1 MENNDYLSRA
11 LNRIIRID
19 TVLDHR
25 IGEIYNNES
34 LIMTNE
40 SIKANCSVR
49 LYQTRN
55 YDSGISSLMFQDS
68 DGAFYPL
75 ELRLT
80 ETYNEMDYEMMDSR
94 ASNAIRNFLKSDA
107 NAPALVK
114 NEVVSIVRNA
124 TKESNVLFRNSTTG
138 GYERL
143 AYKYKRIMNASS
155 SYSLLPIIARLDL
168 YSSLVS
174 LDSRFAGI
182 NIEEAM
188 LIRREEHEAAL
199 EEENHERMTLFLTE
213 CVLDGITRAADQL
226 FEMKHLSEY
235 AVIFLSMKMEK
246 GRAYTFEE
254 LALLFSLDKDM
265 IKNLFV
271 IPALSSDRISIGSG
285 SDGDTVTLIG

>member
-80 ETYNEMDYEMMDSR
+80 ETYSEMDYEMMDSR

-107 NAPALVK
+107 NAPALLK

-143 AYKYKRIMNASS
+143 AYKYKRIMNAHST
-155 SYSLLPIIARLDL
+155 YSLLPIIARLDL

-235 AVIFLSMKMEK
+235 AVIFLSMKMERGK
-246 GRAYTFEE
+246 AYTFEE

>member
-143 AYKYKRIMNASS
+143 AYKYKRIMNAHST
-155 SYSLLPIIARLDL
+155 YSLLPIIARLDL

-213 CVLDGITRAADQL
+213 CVLDGITRASDQL